1 MSKEVDNVA
10 NGGMFAYRK
19 LEVYANSKKYV
30 ADIYQLL
37 QKFPNEERFA
47 MCNQLRRAAV
57 SITSN
62 IAEGMGRFSDKEKLH
77 FIEIAFG
84 SLYETMSQIELA
96 LDFNYITQN
105 EFVNMEEQVVVIS
118 KMLSGLRN
126 SIISRMESQKQS
138 SSSEKKDNN
147 VDWVKI

>member
-1 MSKEVDNVA
+1 MSKEADNVA

-19 LEVYANSKKYV
+19 LDVYANSKKYV

-126 SIISRMESQKQS
+126 SIISRMEAQKQG